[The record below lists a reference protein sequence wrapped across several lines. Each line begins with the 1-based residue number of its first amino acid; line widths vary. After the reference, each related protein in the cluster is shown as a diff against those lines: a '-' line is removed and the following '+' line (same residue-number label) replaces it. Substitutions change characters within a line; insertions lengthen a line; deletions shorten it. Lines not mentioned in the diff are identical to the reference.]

1 MVPPMRDAET
11 ASRTERPRTDAR
23 PEAPD
28 AVAWG
33 QDAASTGE
41 APDLTVGAVAALVGV
56 SVRTLHYWDTIGL
69 VRPSQRSWS
78 GYRLYSPADVT
89 RLHQVLVYRETG
101 LPLAC
106 IGELLDDPGTDALA
120 HLRRQRD
127 LLTEQLSRTMRM
139 VRAVD
144 TLIDRTLSTVG
155 TSPRSGPLSPAEQAE
170 ILGTDWSPQYV
181 AEAQER
187 WGDTPEWAEATA
199 RQAAMTREDWEQVK
213 ARTLALEADLVAAMA
228 RGVEPGSQEANALAE
243 RHRADL
249 GQWFTVTYPKQVLI
263 ARGYTADP
271 RFAAHYDR
279 QAPGLAAW
287 LQQVVN
293 ANATAHGVDVEHAT
307 WC

>member
-1 MVPPMRDAET
+1 
-11 ASRTERPRTDAR
+11 
-23 PEAPD
+23 
-28 AVAWG
+28 
-33 QDAASTGE
+33 
-41 APDLTVGAVAALVGV
+41 
-56 SVRTLHYWDTIGL
+56 
-69 VRPSQRSWS
+69 
-78 GYRLYSPADVT
+78 
-89 RLHQVLVYRETG
+89 
-101 LPLAC
+101 
-106 IGELLDDPGTDALA
+106 
-120 HLRRQRD
+120 
-127 LLTEQLSRTMRM
+127 MRM

-144 TLIDRTLSTVG
+144 TLINRTLSTVG

-279 QAPGLAAW
+279 QAPGLAPAQGGAT
-287 LQQVVN
+287 QQGRDQPSAASLRPGAPPGAAVLPGRPGGGRRSTRPRPQCPGAPAGSRARRPGAAARRGYVGR
-293 ANATAHGVDVEHAT
+293 THSYSYLIPRST
-307 WC
+307 